1 MIEVRVYQGS
11 SVMEGVDTEK
21 ISDHV
26 EDPACLLWVD
36 VVEPTED
43 NLASL
48 QDEFAECRPGLVLVP
63 ARQGQQP
70 LRTFGAALARAGGYV
85 PSAPRRLDQ

>member
-11 SVMEGVDTEK
+11 SVVEGVDTEK
-21 ISDHV
+21 ISDHL

-43 NLASL
+43 
-48 QDEFAECRPGLVLVP
+48 
-63 ARQGQQP
+63 
-70 LRTFGAALARAGGYV
+70 
-85 PSAPRRLDQ
+85 